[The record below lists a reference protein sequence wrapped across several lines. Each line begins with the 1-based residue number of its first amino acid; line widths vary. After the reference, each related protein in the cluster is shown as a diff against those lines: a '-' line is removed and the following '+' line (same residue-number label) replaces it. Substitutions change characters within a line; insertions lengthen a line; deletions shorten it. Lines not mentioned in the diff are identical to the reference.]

1 MADTFQFSSA
11 PMAGDIGVKNA
22 GLTDIP
28 AGVCVHIDGGNL
40 IPTVDS
46 ICAVRPTTSATVL
59 MPLGITLEIIKANGT
74 GRVRTQGMALLTA
87 SGTVTAGDIVM
98 SGTVSTKEG
107 YGATQTTALPQ
118 VGQAMSTATDGNT
131 FLCRIAP
138 AFNH

>member
-11 PMAGDIGVKNA
+11 PMAGDLPVKNA

-28 AGVCVHIDGGNL
+28 AAVCVHIDGANL

-46 ICAVRPTTSATVL
+46 TCVVRPTTSATVL
-59 MPLGITLEIIKANGT
+59 QPLGITLEVIKAGGT
-74 GRVRTQGMALLTA
+74 GRIRTQGVAPLLA

-118 VGQAMSTATDGNT
+118 VGQALSTATDSNT
-131 FLCRIAP
+131 FLCLIAK